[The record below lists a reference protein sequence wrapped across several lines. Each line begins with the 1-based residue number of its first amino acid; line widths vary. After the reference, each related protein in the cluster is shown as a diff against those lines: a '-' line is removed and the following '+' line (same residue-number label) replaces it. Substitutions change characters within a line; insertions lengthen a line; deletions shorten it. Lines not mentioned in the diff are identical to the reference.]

1 MGELLMYILGVL
13 FVVYVGWGLM
23 LYILQPKLLYVPT
36 REVLYTPAEV
46 NLDFEN
52 VIFKTADGL
61 RLNGWFVPAPLE
73 ACTKVASALSE
84 TQRGKSPTGQFTIL
98 FCHGNG
104 GNMMHCLDSIDIF
117 HNLGPNCFIFDYRG
131 YGNSEGKPSE
141 EGTYLDAQ
149 AAYKWLTEEKKVPP
163 GDIIVFGMSLGG
175 SIAAHL
181 AGRNK
186 VAALVIESAFTSY
199 ADIGSRFYPYMPVR
213 WFARFGYKTIQ
224 SIKDIRCP
232 IMLIYSRDDEVMPF
246 EFGLELFN
254 SANEPKEF
262 VEIFGGHNDSFLVSG
277 ELYKNAWIKWLKFLE
292 ERSQQSMSQ
301 PAL

>member
-23 LYILQPKLLYVPT
+23 LYILQPKLLYVPM
-36 REVLYTPAEV
+36 REVLFTPAEV
-46 NLDFEN
+46 NLEFEN

-61 RLNGWFVPAPLE
+61 QLNGWFIPAQN
-73 ACTKVASALSE
+73 S
-84 TQRGKSPTGQFTIL
+84 QFTIL

-104 GNMMHCLDSIDIF
+104 GNMTHCLDSVDIF
-117 HNLGPNCFIFDYRG
+117 HNLGLNCFIFDYRG
-131 YGNSEGKPSE
+131 YGESGGKPSE

-163 GDIIVFGMSLGG
+163 GDIIVFGISLGG

-181 AGRNK
+181 ASKSK
-186 VAALVIESAFTSY
+186 VAALVIESTFTSY

-213 WFARFGYKTIQ
+213 LFARFGYKTIQ
-224 SIKDIRCP
+224 FIKDIRCP
-232 IMLIYSRDDEVMPF
+232 VMLIYSRDDEVVPF

-262 VEIFGGHNDSFLVSG
+262 VEIFGGHNDCFLVSG